1 MRASKENTAETL
13 PPIDLVEAAI
23 DEWRR
28 ERPDLDPSSMRI
40 LARISRIEARKRES
54 RERSFAKYGLN
65 SGLFDVL
72 ARLLRSGAPY
82 ALTPTHLANSCMLTT
97 GGMTGR
103 LDKLEAAGLIQREP
117 DHEDRR
123 MLYIKLTTAGH
134 DLISKVIEEHF
145 ANGERLLSGLS
156 PSQRE
161 QFARLLAAC
170 ERSVSA
176 ATELS
181 PDGRDNEPPS

>member
-13 PPIDLVEAAI
+13 PPIGFVDAAI
-23 DEWRR
+23 EQWHR
-28 ERPDLDPSSMRI
+28 ERPDLDPSSMGI
-40 LARISRIEARKRES
+40 FVRISRIEARKRRS

-82 ALTPTHLANSCMLTT
+82 TLTPSQLASSCMLTT

-103 LDKLEAAGLIQREP
+103 LDKLEAAGLIRREP

-123 MLYIKLTTAGH
+123 MLYVKLTSAGH

-145 ANGERLLSGLS
+145 ANGERLLS
-156 PSQRE
+156 
-161 QFARLLAAC
+161 
-170 ERSVSA
+170 
-176 ATELS
+176 
-181 PDGRDNEPPS
+181 